1 MALLVKSNGEAVVEE
16 PKTTA
21 VEQNTE
27 TVAAAS
33 PTATQT
39 KTESATVPSNAT
51 AGLDYK
57 TIQSGL
63 SATYESK
70 YDDQLADLYNQITQ
84 RKPFTYNSDDDML
97 YQQYV
102 QKYTQQGKQAM
113 KDTMGQAAALTGG
126 YGSSYGQAVG
136 QQAYD
141 AYLQQLNDIL
151 PQMYDR
157 AYQQYADEGNKL
169 AQQYSLL
176 SDIENKDYTRWNNN
190 YQLNAD
196 NYDRYMQQAAL
207 AGAAGDFSAYKD
219 IVGEEGVS
227 KMQQLFNAQTLM
239 PLYQNGYISAED
251 YKAITGAYPVG
262 YSEGGASSGG
272 WEGNWYG
279 NDNGGGGDEL
289 WQGTV
294 YTNDKIGHDTQIYGG
309 QAEVDRV
316 LDYVAAHG
324 VFPEDYRK

>member
-21 VEQNTE
+21 AEQNTGN
-27 TVAAAS
+27 VAAAT

-39 KTESATVPSNAT
+39 KTESATVPNNAT

-84 RKPFTYNSDDDML
+84 RKPFTYNADDDML

-136 QQAYD
+136 QQAYN
-141 AYLQQLNDIL
+141 AYLQQLNNIL

-157 AYQQYADEGNKL
+157 AYQQYADEGNRR

-262 YSEGGASSGG
+262 YSEGGVSS
-272 WEGNWYG
+272 
-279 NDNGGGGDEL
+279 GGGGD
-289 WQGTV
+289 WYGNNNGGDTVWISGDYDDYGTGREV
-294 YTNDKIGHDTQIYGG
+294 QIYGG
-309 QAEVDRV
+309 QAEVDRA
-316 LDYVAAHG
+316 LDYYAAHG